1 MREPG
6 IAHLGQRATDEVA
19 ERDTIKR
26 SCCCSTASILSVEGK
41 GRKGEEPITTS
52 PDHRKAFSSIVTQDA
67 S

>member
-1 MREPG
+1 MP
-6 IAHLGQRATDEVA
+6 HLGQETTDEVA

-26 SCCCSTASILSVEGK
+26 LCCCSTASILSVEGK

-52 PDHRKAFSSIVTQDA
+52 PDHRKEISSIVAQDT